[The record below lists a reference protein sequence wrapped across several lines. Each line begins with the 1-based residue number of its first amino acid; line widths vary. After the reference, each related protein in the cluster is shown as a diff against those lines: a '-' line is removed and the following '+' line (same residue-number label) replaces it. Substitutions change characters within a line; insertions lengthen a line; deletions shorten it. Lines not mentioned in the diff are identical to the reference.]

1 MATQSDVPQFD
12 LQMFVSM
19 RFDAFEAL
27 LDERG
32 LRYDEKFDAIKTA
45 LELQAK
51 EYERRLAALNHEAEQ
66 LKSMQINYVPRETY
80 VRDLEESKK
89 EIKTLVSFKD
99 NLTGRMVVFS
109 AVYAFVIAIIFVS
122 INFALRA
129 AP

>member
-1 MATQSDVPQFD
+1 VATQSDVPQFD